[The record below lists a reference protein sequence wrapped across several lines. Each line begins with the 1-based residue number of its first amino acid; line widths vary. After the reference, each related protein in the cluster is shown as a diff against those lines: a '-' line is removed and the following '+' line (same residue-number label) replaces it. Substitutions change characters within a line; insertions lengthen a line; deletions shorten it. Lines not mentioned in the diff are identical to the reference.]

1 MCVLLSPRE
10 QCTHNTCADC
20 DKKLSY
26 FVRRF
31 PSPFELIFPSTDIG
45 HEYLSRPSAKRNPS
59 RMIFARFSCI
69 MCIMD
74 ACDLT
79 ENPFALKNENSDSTR
94 RVSGQ
99 HVSRVETTTKSKI
112 PEEKKKNGEAP
123 RCTCSD
129 DRKTSAR
136 SAGGQNIEFA
146 CSCSCSYL
154 SVIFCTIFPTRSKI
168 YESPL
173 SCTRRR
179 TVTRLRCSQA
189 RDDAYITIVGLSRY
203 DNNE

>member
-26 FVRRF
+26 FIRRF

-45 HEYLSRPSAKRNPS
+45 HEYPSRPSAKRNPS

-112 PEEKKKNGEAP
+112 PEEKKKTERRLVARVPTTGKHPLVQQADKILSLLA
-123 RCTCSD
+123 RVA
-129 DRKTSAR
+129 DRILAL
-136 SAGGQNIEFA
+136 F
-146 CSCSCSYL
+146 
-154 SVIFCTIFPTRSKI
+154 SVQFFRHDQKSTN
-168 YESPL
+168 
-173 SCTRRR
+173 RRYPAHR
-179 TVTRLRCSQA
+179 GVP
-189 RDDAYITIVGLSRY
+189 
-203 DNNE
+203 